1 VAEAVMLGVDWGSSS
16 MRALR
21 IAADGQVLDVRRN
34 NDGVFTASGDFG
46 QRLRAQ
52 LGDWLAPRPDI
63 PVVLCGMVGS
73 DRGWIGA
80 PYVDAPASV
89 EDLARA
95 LATPPFAGTARIVP
109 GVKVGEDSEVMR
121 GEETLVMG
129 LAAQTGLA
137 DATLCLPGTHS
148 KWVRLRGGRID
159 RFRTYMTGELRA
171 LLLAQ
176 GALATGV
183 EQVESSQ
190 AFRSGLKSA
199 GAALSGRLFQARAR
213 RLLGQLAAEHT
224 ASFVSGVLIGEE
236 VAAERMKVEPDVP
249 VFVAARGALADA
261 YGTALYD
268 AGMAHTIVDPEPLAA
283 LGLLTIARSAG
294 LLDG

>member
-1 VAEAVMLGVDWGSSS
+1 
-16 MRALR
+16 
-21 IAADGQVLDVRRN
+21 
-34 NDGVFTASGDFG
+34 
-46 QRLRAQ
+46 
-52 LGDWLAPRPDI
+52 
-63 PVVLCGMVGS
+63 
-73 DRGWIGA
+73 
-80 PYVDAPASV
+80 
-89 EDLARA
+89 
-95 LATPPFAGTARIVP
+95 
-109 GVKVGEDSEVMR
+109 
-121 GEETLVMG
+121 
-129 LAAQTGLA
+129 
-137 DATLCLPGTHS
+137 
-148 KWVRLRGGRID
+148 
-159 RFRTYMTGELRA
+159 MTGELRA

-183 EQVESSQ
+183 EQVELSQ

-268 AGMAHTIVDPEPLAA
+268 AGMAHTIADPEPLAA
-283 LGLLTIARSAG
+283 LGLLTITRSAG